1 MPKLTLVLGRNPL
14 KVYDLDQP
22 IIKIGRVKE
31 MDIVID
37 NPSVSR
43 NQAEL
48 ERQVDGTWVVRDS
61 GSSNGTFVNG
71 DKLGGDRVLQ
81 AGDEI
86 SMGKYSVLFERVVEV
101 TPAAAARPAASAAQ
115 PAGSEHGTM
124 FLKADEVKKLQQ
136 AGAQKRQAHLEWE
149 CKGER
154 GAHYLAATGAALIG
168 SDELADVQVAGA
180 PNHVLIVKVTEGYEA
195 RNLCGMWHGM
205 TVKGQK
211 TKRAKLKDGDVI
223 EVSGLK
229 LTFKDELR

>member
-48 ERQVDGTWVVRDS
+48 ERQADGTWVVRDA

-71 DKLGGDRVLQ
+71 DKLTGDRPLQ

-86 SMGKYSVLFERVVEV
+86 AMGKYSLLFERVLEV
-101 TPAAAARPAASAAQ
+101 APAAAARPVASA

-136 AGAQKRQAHLEWE
+136 AAAQKRQAHLEWE

-154 GAHYLAATGAALIG
+154 GSHHLAATGGALIG
-168 SDELADVQVAGA
+168 SDELADLQVAGA
-180 PNHVLIVKVTEGYEA
+180 PNHLLILKVGEGYEA

-211 TKRAKLKDGDVI
+211 AKRARLKDGDVI
-223 EVSGLK
+223 EVGGLK
-229 LTFKDELR
+229 VTFKDDLR